1 MFNNESRAIELEDLF
16 SSGFFIYMFME
27 TKDFDRILD
36 TEEDECWYK
45 LSSKLAFTDERIR
58 LSFNPPLILETPE
71 DVGMSDLEKHQ
82 LEQIW
87 QNPKEGIIVFKVQ
100 GIDKE
105 LDLDDYPELIPQI
118 YEKIVELIP

>member
-1 MFNNESRAIELEDLF
+1 
-16 SSGFFIYMFME
+16 ME

-36 TEEDECWYK
+36 TEENECWYK

-100 GIDKE
+100 GIDEE

-118 YEKIVELIP
+118 YKKIVELIP